1 MATLWRRLRGPGRL
15 HHLVGYLL
23 SEAEI
28 PITAK
33 AQRLD
38 FPVIVQLLQRSS
50 MVPPT
55 VPPLYG
61 SVDPILSQEKETHMG
76 KEF

>member
-1 MATLWRRLRGPGRL
+1 MATLWRRLRGPRRL